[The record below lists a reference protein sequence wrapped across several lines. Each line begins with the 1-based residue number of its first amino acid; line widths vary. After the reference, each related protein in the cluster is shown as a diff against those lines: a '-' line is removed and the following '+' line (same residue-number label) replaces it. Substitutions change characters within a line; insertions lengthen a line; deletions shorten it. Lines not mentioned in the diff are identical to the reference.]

1 MSRAARRK
9 QKQRRLLFLVIG
21 LIVIAMLAIPGCKK
35 PIEPTPPVVVVPSD
49 PPIVLPVPEP
59 VLPVPDLP
67 GVFIASIDNK
77 SEARPQSG
85 MDKADM
91 VIEMIA
97 ESGITRFMAFFHSKA
112 APLVGP
118 IRSARY
124 YFTYIAKAYNTPFAH
139 AGGSSRALNLMVELK
154 IPDLDEIYNA
164 SQAFWRDNSRYAPH
178 NLYTSTDRMVAE
190 AKRRGLNMSPLP
202 KSNEGDMP
210 EGSAASGISLT
221 YSQYYK
227 VTWQWQDGKY
237 LRSVNGKLHTMKDG
251 AKLTTDNIVII
262 STPHRDVV
270 TDVLRTD
277 IDIIGNGSA
286 QFLRDGQLYVGTWEK
301 ASASDHFEFMVE
313 GQPFKFKEGVTW
325 IQVVPSMNGV
335 VVGQ

>member
-1 MSRAARRK
+1 MSIAARRK
-9 QKQRRLLFLVIG
+9 QKQRRLFLLVLG
-21 LIVIAMLAIPGCKK
+21 LVVVSILAIPGCKRLVEK
-35 PIEPTPPVVVVPSD
+35 TPSVVVVPNE
-49 PPIVLPVPEP
+49 PPIVLPEPEP
-59 VLPVPDLP
+59 VLPTRDLP

-124 YFTYIAKAYNTPFAH
+124 YFAYIAKAYNTPFAH
-139 AGGSSRALNLMVELK
+139 AGGSTRALNLMIELK

-164 SQAFWRDNSRYAPH
+164 SQAFWRDNSRLAPH

-190 AKRRGLNMSPLP
+190 AKRKGLNMSPLP
-202 KSNEGDMP
+202 KLNEGEMP
-210 EGSAASGISLT
+210 EGSAASSTSLT
-221 YSQYYK
+221 YSPYYK

-237 LRSVNGKLHTMKDG
+237 LRSVNGQLHTMKDG

-262 STPHRDVV
+262 STAHRDVV

-277 IDIIGNGSA
+277 VDIIGNGSA
-286 QFLRDGQLYVGTWEK
+286 QFLRDGQLYVGTWKK
-301 ASASDHFEFMVE
+301 ASPSDHFEFMVE

-325 IQVVPSMNGV
+325 IQVVPSMSAV
-335 VVGQ
+335 VVQ